1 MAHRIIK
8 STFLTL
14 FLSLFFLS
22 CYYSNEEDVYGNAV
36 TCDLT
41 KAKYSQRVSEIM
53 STNCT
58 SCHGAGLQE
67 AGIRV
72 DTYESMK
79 NLAESG
85 LLLKVL
91 RHESGVVPMPYV
103 LPKLSNCNISIIE
116 EWVSNGAL
124 SD

>member
-1 MAHRIIK
+1 ME
-8 STFLTL
+8 
-14 FLSLFFLS
+14 
-22 CYYSNEEDVYGNAV
+22 YV
-36 TCDLT
+36 
-41 KAKYSQRVSEIM
+41 
-53 STNCT
+53 CT
-58 SCHGAGLQE
+58 SVTSGSFITFPVPANIITGLIPHIKYAELSKRGYLLFDVTSQKVQE

-124 SD
+124 ND